1 MEMPPPD
8 DDSQRKSEV
17 FDAIVASEWQTSPDV
32 REQFDAG
39 FAALLKKVEQVELQI
54 NRGDVTEEEIQRL
67 LVDLNVELRE
77 LGYQQATVMVTGRIR
92 HTTFLTDYLR
102 DTEKDVEE
110 LFDDV
115 FPELELDL
123 RGQHYKVTHFPLH
136 LIGFNEQTTEIRGFE
151 SIDGL
156 LPGIYRHLVLDFSK
170 AEDYPEDTAWFTLQ
184 IGDIENIQLP
194 HMSDRSEEREITELL
209 PDIKEKID
217 VMIKQINA
225 AKNREKAIL
234 EALDDFEVTIDWS
247 KIDGAGHTRMS
258 IIDMLERYLTRQLD
272 FDETE
277 PYFFWIGG
285 KIVGKQADLEPI
297 VSEYYRDTPRI
308 LYIKAMRLWTQAGTE
323 DLDTKV
329 TYVPVFYTLEPVPER
344 DGGRTPYFIAT
355 DSVKR
360 YKTTRPNPE
369 SLPFRD
375 AETLIKH
382 GETKDE
388 EPPEVAHDGASLKDT
403 ESLVE
408 LFAAEQAAEDE
419 AAEAI
424 DPGVVLAMAQELLGE
439 TKRETLEKA
448 EHALNLFAERCRELS
463 AKTFSDRDEFLATM
477 RELNLM
483 IAAFGKFYDTIEVPI
498 EVFGEGVLVPQS
510 TLSIIGDSREHEF
523 SIVMKGTQ
531 LVAGNI
537 TTSQCGIYEEVK
549 YFRSENDEKGIYSFR
564 VGMLLRDVKANAGTQ
579 LTLEGST
586 MMPIA
591 VVDVRKYIQVSL
603 DKSAYFR
610 IPELEVIRNR
620 EDALSNWT
628 GNGELSDHAGVE
640 EVLRQV
646 QAELCQEEV
655 LQELKALSSLDQLK
669 EMCRHLA
676 LSRDESD
683 PVKVATMERVGHVV
697 ARVLRDLLTP
707 DRGLVI
713 KGGVYAPD
721 GGRAPMDESTDP
733 NDTGYACGVVDV
745 IYGYRALETIEPIL
759 VVYSITE
766 SEKEQV
772 RYVPFSQIEQ
782 LLI

>member
-1 MEMPPPD
+1 M
-8 DDSQRKSEV
+8 
-17 FDAIVASEWQTSPDV
+17 ASEWQTSPDV

-39 FAALLKKVEQVELQI
+39 FAALLKKAEQVELQI

>member
-1 MEMPPPD
+1 MEMPPSD
-8 DDSQRKSEV
+8 DDSQKKSEV

-39 FAALLKKVEQVELQI
+39 FAALLKKAEQVELQI

-156 LPGIYRHLVLDFSK
+156 LPGTYRHLVLDFSK

-209 PDIKEKID
+209 PDIK
-217 VMIKQINA
+217 KQIDAMIERINY
-225 AKNREKAIL
+225 AKNREKAIMR
-234 EALDDFEVTIDWS
+234 ALDDFAITIDWQ
-247 KIDGAGHTRMS
+247 KVNGAGHTRIS

-272 FDETE
+272 FDGTE

-285 KIVGKQADLEPI
+285 KIVGKLADLEPI
-297 VSEYYRDTPRI
+297 VRPHYDTRPRI
-308 LYIKAMRLWTQAGTE
+308 LYVKGMRLWEQAGTG
-323 DLDTKV
+323 DYDTEI
-329 TYVPVFYTLEPVPER
+329 TYLPAFHALEAVPER
-344 DGGRTPYFIAT
+344 DGGRTPYFFTADAVIN
-355 DSVKR
+355 
-360 YKTTRPNPE
+360 YQTTRPDPAK
-369 SLPFRD
+369 LPFRHVD
-375 AETLIKH
+375 TAVEH
-382 GETKDE
+382 ADGENE
-388 EPPEVAHDGASLKDT
+388 VPEVAADGSAFQDT

-419 AAEAI
+419 VAEAI

-549 YFRSENDEKGIYSFR
+549 CFRSENDEKDIYSFR

-603 DKSAYFR
+603 DKSVYFR

-620 EDALSNWT
+620 EDALSNWA
-628 GNGELSDHAGVE
+628 GNGELSDHTEIE

-646 QAELCQEEV
+646 QAELCQVEV
-655 LQELKALSSLDQLK
+655 LHELKALSSLDQLK

-713 KGGVYAPD
+713 KGGVYEPD

>member
-1 MEMPPPD
+1 MGMPPPD

-39 FAALLKKVEQVELQI
+39 FAALLKKAEQVELQI

-329 TYVPVFYTLEPVPER
+329 TYVPVFYSLEPVPER
-344 DGGRTPYFIAT
+344 DGGRTPYFIAV

-388 EPPEVAHDGASLKDT
+388 EPPEVAHDGTPLKDT

-424 DPGVVLAMAQELLGE
+424 DPEVVAAMAQELLGE

-483 IAAFGKFYDTIEVPI
+483 IAAFNEFYDTVEVPI

-510 TLSIIGDSREHEF
+510 TLSIRSEPSEHEF
-523 SIVMKGTQ
+523 SVVMKGTQ

-549 YFRSENDEKGIYSFR
+549 CFRSENDEKRTYSFR
-564 VGMLLRDVKANAGTQ
+564 VGMLLRDVNAKAGAQ
-579 LTLEGST
+579 LSLEGNT
-586 MMPIA
+586 TMPIA

-603 DKSAYFR
+603 DKSVYFR

-620 EDALSNWT
+620 EDALSNWA
-628 GNGELSDHAGVE
+628 GNGELSDHAEIE
-640 EVLRQV
+640 EVLRQL

-676 LSRDESD
+676 LTRDETD

-713 KGGVYAPD
+713 KGGVYEPD